1 MLELLELIERDAGRR
16 SVLVEFDTQLSGLK
30 EQVTAA
36 RLVAHQDITRIAHGG
51 RVNVLVGGGKLSDSI
66 DVRAA
71 LVGER
76 SRAHPRTTWIRGL
89 VSNAIDEAGE
99 SGQTLERSGGNA
111 APTTLDLRDRDDG
124 GEVAIAGAF
133 ADTVHRALHMDST
146 RVQRGQGISEG

>member
-1 MLELLELIERDAGRR
+1 MLELLELIERNAGRR
-16 SVLVEFDTQLSGLK
+16 SILIEFDTQLSGLE

-36 RLVAHQDITRIAHGG
+36 RLVADQNITRIAHGG
-51 RVNVLVGGGKLSDSI
+51 RIYVLVGGRKLPDGI

-76 SRAHPRTTWIRGL
+76 GRAHPRTTWIGGL
-89 VSNAIDEAGE
+89 VGNAIDEAGE
-99 SGQTLERSGGNA
+99 SGETLKRSGGDA

-133 ADTVHRALHMDST
+133 ADTVHRTLHMDST
-146 RVQRGQGISEG
+146 RVQRGQGIGEG